1 MKAVMRAT
9 KMMGT
14 GELARDVRLAA
25 RRLRRA
31 PGFTLAVV
39 AMLALA
45 IGAGT
50 TVFSIV
56 EAVLLRPLPY
66 RDPGRL
72 VALWEDHA
80 RRQGSPRLMVAPA
93 TFEDYRRQ
101 SRTLRQLSAMR
112 SHGFDLIDPEGG
124 GEPEVLYGSE
134 VSGDF
139 FPLLGAAPR
148 LGRTLAAADMLPAAM
163 LPVVLSD
170 ELWRRRFAGD
180 SRVLGRT
187 LRLDDQLLTVVGVM
201 PPEFMVPRH
210 LRAPNLRAELWVPL
224 RVRPEERSG
233 QNHHNHSYEVLGRLA
248 PNATLA
254 AVRAETRAIAGRLA
268 VEVPSECGGVGATV
282 VPLAEQIAG
291 EARASLLA
299 LLGAAAFLVLI
310 ACGNLAGLLVARSA
324 ARQRELAVCA
334 ALGAGTGRLARQ
346 ALGEALLLVAAGGAA
361 GLALALAAMGLLPAL
376 LPPDLPRGEGVHMD
390 GAVLAFVLGASLV
403 TGLAAAAAPAWRAA
417 RAPLAQALAVAA
429 GRGASAGP
437 ARVRLGDAL
446 VGAQIALALALLGG
460 AGLMLASFARL
471 HGVDPGFRAD
481 HALVFEVGPEWRK
494 HPGNAERAAFFAEVT
509 RRLAA
514 LPGVVAVGGIT
525 RLPLEP
531 AYGISE
537 LIVEG
542 RPIPPQGPPV
552 VGGRL
557 VTPDYF
563 RAMAMPLLA
572 GRPLAA
578 SDDARAPQVVL
589 VNHALAARYLGGE
602 GVAATAVGRRLRDG
616 RDGSW
621 MTVVG
626 VVGDTSFDSLA
637 AAPQPEI
644 FFPVAQGPPQGLTLV
659 VRTAGDPLA
668 LAAAVRREIRA
679 MNHNLPINR
688 LRTLAGQ
695 VSHALARPRFSLLV
709 VIVFAGLALV
719 LAAAGVGALMA
730 FTVAQRRREIGI
742 RMALG
747 AARRD
752 ALGLVM
758 GRAVRLALGGLA
770 VGFACSIGPMRWLA
784 GQLYQAHAAE
794 PWPYL
799 AAASCLLAAALA
811 AAWLPARRAARV
823 DPVVALR
830 QE

>member
-1 MKAVMRAT
+1 MR
-9 KMMGT
+9 MSSGD
-14 GELARDVRLAA
+14 LARDVRLAA
-25 RRLRRA
+25 RRLWRT

-39 AMLALA
+39 GMLALA

-101 SRTLRQLSAMR
+101 SRTLRQLSAIR
-112 SHGFDLIDPEGG
+112 SRQFDLIDPEGG
-124 GEPEVLYGSE
+124 GAPEVLYGSE

-139 FPLLGAAPR
+139 FALLGAAPR
-148 LGRTLAAADMLPAAM
+148 LGRTLAAADMHPAAA

-180 SRVLGRT
+180 RRALGRT

-201 PPEFMVPRH
+201 PPDFMVPRH
-210 LRAPNLRAELWVPL
+210 LRAPNLLAELWVPL

-248 PNATLA
+248 PGATLA
-254 AVRAETRAIAGRLA
+254 AARAETRAIAGRLA
-268 VEVPSECGGVGATV
+268 VEFPSECAGVGATV

-291 EARASLLA
+291 EVRASLLA
-299 LLGAAAFLVLI
+299 LFAAAIFLVLI

-324 ARQRELAVCA
+324 ARQRELSVCA
-334 ALGAGTGRLARQ
+334 ALGAGAARLARQ

-361 GLALALAAMGLLPAL
+361 GLALALAAMRLLPAL
-376 LPPDLPRGEGVHMD
+376 LPPDLPRGEGVRMD
-390 GAVLAFVLGASLV
+390 GALLAFVLAASLV

-417 RAPLAQALAVAA
+417 RTPLAQALAAA
-429 GRGASAGP
+429 TGRGASAGP

-446 VGAQIALALALLGG
+446 VGAQVALALALLGG

-494 HPGNAERAAFFAEVT
+494 HPGNAERAAFFEEVT

-589 VNHALAARYLGGE
+589 VNHALAVRYLSGGR
-602 GVAATAVGRRLRDG
+602 VAVGRRLRDG
-616 RDGSW
+616 RDGPW

-637 AAPQPEI
+637 AGPQPEV
-644 FFPVAQGPPQGLTLV
+644 FYPVAQGPPQGLTLV

-668 LAAAVRREIRA
+668 LAAPVRREIWA
-679 MNHNLPINR
+679 MNHNVPVNR

-695 VSHALARPRFSLLV
+695 VSHSLARSRFSLLV
-709 VIVFAGLALV
+709 VSVFAGLALV

-730 FTVAQRRREIGI
+730 FTVAQRTREIGI

-752 ALGLVM
+752 AVGLVM
-758 GRAVRLALGGLA
+758 GRAARLALGGLA
-770 VGFACSIGPMRWLA
+770 MGFACSIGPMRWLA
-784 GQLYQAHAAE
+784 GQLYQAHATE
-794 PWPYL
+794 PWPYM
-799 AAASCLLAAALA
+799 AAAACLLAAALA

-823 DPVVALR
+823 DPIVALR